1 MSDIELYTHSSQ
13 EIILSIFSSHDQEGR
28 EGGGSL
34 LRVKLSEAVEFEFE
48 FICTLQQYS
57 SLMRAFSCVAKVH
70 IASATF
76 VLSWMAGF
84 LFW

>member
-1 MSDIELYTHSSQ
+1 MRDIELYTHSSQ

-34 LRVKLSEAVEFEFE
+34 LRVKLSEAVPFH
-48 FICTLQQYS
+48 
-57 SLMRAFSCVAKVH
+57 CVAKVH